1 MDLPITISDN
11 NWEGLTI
18 SDEHHLEN
26 LHKIAE
32 KPIGQLSLD
41 DNPNL
46 LIFPQNLE
54 EYGDKI
60 GKQYVCEVKD
70 GKLYTGNIMGF
81 IGYGDTK
88 VRIHSRFAQGD
99 DDYFLHYML
108 QKVFAINLFDLKY
121 NADEESIF
129 DFLIYLFPAFL
140 KRAMR
145 QGLYKEYQTQEYN
158 DADIRGR
165 IDVARHIRM
174 NVPFAGKVAY
184 STREY
189 AYDNHVTQ
197 LIRHTIEFI
206 ANHPYGGG
214 ILKND
219 DLTKDAVTLIREATP
234 TYGQNERRKVIN
246 LNLRPLSHPYF
257 WEYRHLQ
264 RLCMQILRYEEIKY
278 GRNEDEI
285 YGVLFDGAWLWEEY
299 VNTILTDQGYI
310 HPQNKIHKGK
320 ISLYTDGS
328 GVRYPD
334 FYKGGIVLDAK
345 YKRYAG
351 MKLQHIDGDDLH
363 QVITYMYILA
373 AKHGGFIVPWVRN
386 YEEDKPQ
393 QKTLKGYGGRMN
405 IYGITVDSPAQNYK
419 EYCTQMSQYEN
430 LFVRQLINVTTPK
443 EWEVSLKEL
452 IASRIEDGE
461 SLIDVDRNRAVTL
474 LNSAIALANLIDD
487 KIVDFDEVEKYVRK
501 FMHNPKVLL

>member
-26 LHKIAE
+26 LQKIAE

-70 GKLYTGNIMGF
+70 GKLFTGNIMGF

-121 NADEESIF
+121 HSDEESIF

-145 QGLYKEYQTQEYN
+145 QGLYKEYQTREYN
-158 DADIRGR
+158 DADIKGR

-197 LIRHTIEFI
+197 LIRHTIEYI
-206 ANHPYGGG
+206 SNHPYGGG

-219 DLTKDAVTLIREATP
+219 DLTKDAVSLIKDATP
-234 TYGQNERRKVIN
+234 TYTQNERRKVVSQ
-246 LNLRPLSHPYF
+246 NLRPLSHPYF
-257 WEYRHLQ
+257 SEYRHLQ
-264 RLCMQILRYEEIKY
+264 HLCMQILRFEEIKY

-299 VNTILTDQGYI
+299 LNTLLKDCGYK
-310 HPQNKIHKGK
+310 HPQNKVFSGRIH
-320 ISLYTDGS
+320 LFTDNS
-328 GVRYPD
+328 GARYPD
-334 FYKGGIVLDAK
+334 FYKDGIVLDAK
-345 YKRYAG
+345 YKRYEDIA
-351 MKLQHIDGDDLH
+351 LQRIDGDDLH
-363 QVITYMYILA
+363 QVITYMYILSA
-373 AKHGGFIVPWVRN
+373 QYGGLIVPGQHIKSGSRP
-386 YEEDKPQ
+386 EP
-393 QKTLKGYGGRMN
+393 KTLKGYGGSMN
-405 IYGITVDSPAQNYK
+405 IYSITVDSPAQDFK
-419 EYCTQMSQYEN
+419 AYCLQMSQYEKD
-430 LFVRQLINVTTPK
+430 F
-443 EWEVSLKEL
+443 LK
-452 IASRIEDGE
+452 
-461 SLIDVDRNRAVTL
+461 L
-474 LNSAIALANLIDD
+474 LP
-487 KIVDFDEVEKYVRK
+487 R
-501 FMHNPKVLL
+501 

>member
-26 LHKIAE
+26 LQKIAE

-60 GKQYVCEVKD
+60 GKEYVCEVKE

-121 NADEESIF
+121 HSDEESIF

-145 QGLYKEYQTQEYN
+145 QGLYKEYQTREYN
-158 DADIRGR
+158 DADIKGR

-206 ANHPYGGG
+206 SNHPYGGG

-219 DLTKDAVTLIREATP
+219 DLTKDAVSLIKDATP
-234 TYGQNERRKVIN
+234 TYSHNERRKVVN
-246 LNLRPLSHPYF
+246 QNLRPLSHPYF
-257 WEYRHLQ
+257 SEYRHLQ
-264 RLCMQILRYEEIKY
+264 HLCMQILRYEEIKY

-299 VNTILTDQGYI
+299 LNTLLKDCGYK
-310 HPQNKIHKGK
+310 HPQNKVFSGRIH
-320 ISLYTDGS
+320 LFTDNS
-328 GVRYPD
+328 GARYPD
-334 FYKGGIVLDAK
+334 FYKDGIVLDAK
-345 YKRYAG
+345 YKRYEDVA
-351 MKLQHIDGDDLH
+351 LQRIDGDDLH
-363 QVITYMYILA
+363 QVITYMYILSA
-373 AKHGGFIVPWVRN
+373 RYGGLIVPGQHNKSGSRS
-386 YEEDKPQ
+386 EP
-393 QKTLKGYGGRMN
+393 KTLKGYGGSMN
-405 IYGITVDSPAQNYK
+405 IYSITVDSPAQNYK
-419 EYCTQMSQYEN
+419 DYCTQMSMYEKR
-430 LFVRQLINVTTPK
+430 F
-443 EWEVSLKEL
+443 VSLLEQAKE
-452 IASRIEDGE
+452 ITA
-461 SLIDVDRNRAVTL
+461 
-474 LNSAIALANLIDD
+474 
-487 KIVDFDEVEKYVRK
+487 
-501 FMHNPKVLL
+501 

>member
-18 SDEHHLEN
+18 GDEHHLEN
-26 LHKIAE
+26 LQKIAE

-60 GKQYVCEVKD
+60 GKEYVCEVKE

-121 NADEESIF
+121 HSDEESIF

-140 KRAMR
+140 KRAMS
-145 QGLYKEYQTQEYN
+145 QGLYKEYQTREYN
-158 DADIRGR
+158 DADIKGR

-206 ANHPYGGG
+206 SNHPYGGG

-219 DLTKDAVTLIREATP
+219 DLTKDAVTLVREATP
-234 TYGQNERRKVIN
+234 TYSQNERRKVVN
-246 LNLRPLSHPYF
+246 QNLRPLSHPYF
-257 WEYRHLQ
+257 SEYRHLQ

-278 GRNEDEI
+278 ERNEEEI

-299 VNTILTDQGYI
+299 VNTILKNQGYI

-320 ISLYTDGS
+320 ISLFTDGS
-328 GVRYPD
+328 GTRYPD
-334 FYKGGIVLDAK
+334 FYKEDIVLDAK
-345 YKRYAG
+345 YKRYEDVA
-351 MKLQHIDGDDLH
+351 LQRIDGDDLH
-363 QVITYMYILA
+363 QVITYMYILSA
-373 AKHGGFIVPWVRN
+373 RYGGLIVPGQYNKTGFRP
-386 YEEDKPQ
+386 EP
-393 QKTLKGYGGRMN
+393 KTLNGYRGYMN
-405 IYGITVDSPAQNYK
+405 IYSIIVDALAQDFK
-419 EYCTQMSQYEN
+419 AYCQQMSQYEKDF
-430 LFVRQLINVTTPK
+430 L
-443 EWEVSLKEL
+443 EL
-452 IASRIEDGE
+452 LPIE
-461 SLIDVDRNRAVTL
+461 
-474 LNSAIALANLIDD
+474 
-487 KIVDFDEVEKYVRK
+487 Y
-501 FMHNPKVLL
+501 

>member
-1 MDLPITISDN
+1 MDLPISISDN

-26 LHKIAE
+26 LQKIAE

-121 NADEESIF
+121 HSDEESIF
-129 DFLIYLFPAFL
+129 DFLICLFPAFL

-145 QGLYKEYQTQEYN
+145 QGLYKEYQTRGYN
-158 DADIRGR
+158 DADIKGR

-206 ANHPYGGG
+206 SNHPYDGG

-219 DLTKDAVTLIREATP
+219 DLTKDAVSLIREATP
-234 TYGQNERRKVIN
+234 TYSQNERRKVVN
-246 LNLRPLSHPYF
+246 QNLRPLSHPYF
-257 WEYRHLQ
+257 SEYRHLQ
-264 RLCMQILRYEEIKY
+264 HLCMQILRFEEIKY

-299 VNTILTDQGYI
+299 LNTLLKDCGYK
-310 HPQNKIHKGK
+310 HPQNKVFSGRIH
-320 ISLYTDGS
+320 LFTDNS
-328 GVRYPD
+328 GARYPD
-334 FYKGGIVLDAK
+334 FYKDGIVLDAK
-345 YKRYAG
+345 YKRYEDIA
-351 MKLQHIDGDDLH
+351 LQRIDGDDLH
-363 QVITYMYILA
+363 QVITYMYILSA
-373 AKHGGFIVPWVRN
+373 QYGGLIVPGQHIKSGSRP
-386 YEEDKPQ
+386 EP
-393 QKTLKGYGGRMN
+393 KTLKGYGGSMN
-405 IYGITVDSPAQNYK
+405 IYSITVDSPAQDFK
-419 EYCTQMSQYEN
+419 AYCLQMSQYEKD
-430 LFVRQLINVTTPK
+430 F
-443 EWEVSLKEL
+443 LK
-452 IASRIEDGE
+452 
-461 SLIDVDRNRAVTL
+461 L
-474 LNSAIALANLIDD
+474 LP
-487 KIVDFDEVEKYVRK
+487 R
-501 FMHNPKVLL
+501 

>member
-18 SDEHHLEN
+18 SDERHLEN
-26 LHKIAE
+26 LQKIAE

-60 GKQYVCEVKD
+60 GKEYVCEVRE
-70 GKLYTGNIMGF
+70 GKLFTRNIMGF

-88 VRIHSRFAQGD
+88 VRIHSRFAQGE

-121 NADEESIF
+121 HSDDESIF

-145 QGLYKEYQTQEYN
+145 QGLYKEYQTREYN
-158 DADIRGR
+158 DADIKGR

-206 ANHPYGGG
+206 SNHPYGGG

-219 DLTKDAVTLIREATP
+219 DLTKDAVTLVREATP
-234 TYGQNERRKVIN
+234 TYSQNERRKVVN
-246 LNLRPLSHPYF
+246 QNLRPLSHPYF
-257 WEYRHLQ
+257 SEYRHLQ

-278 GRNEDEI
+278 GRNEEEI

-299 VNTILTDQGYI
+299 VNTILKNQGYI
-310 HPQNKIHKGK
+310 HPQNKIRKGK
-320 ISLYTDGS
+320 ISLFKDGS
-328 GVRYPD
+328 APRYPD
-334 FYKGGIVLDAK
+334 FYKEDIVLDAK
-345 YKRYAG
+345 YKRYAD
-351 MKLQHIDGDDLH
+351 MKLEKIDGDDLH
-363 QVITYMYILA
+363 QVISYMYILA
-373 AKHGGFIVPWVRN
+373 AQYGGLIVPRQH
-386 YEEDKPQ
+386 E
-393 QKTLKGYGGRMN
+393 QKDIVQIPKILKGYGGKMN
-405 IYGITVDSPAQNYK
+405 IYGIIVDSAAHNYK
-419 EYCTQMSQYEN
+419 DYCAKMNQHESE
-430 LFVRQLINVTTPK
+430 FI
-443 EWEVSLKEL
+443 SLLEK
-452 IASRIEDGE
+452 STGE
-461 SLIDVDRNRAVTL
+461 
-474 LNSAIALANLIDD
+474 
-487 KIVDFDEVEKYVRK
+487 
-501 FMHNPKVLL
+501 

>member
-26 LHKIAE
+26 LQKIAE

-121 NADEESIF
+121 HSDEESIF

-145 QGLYKEYQTQEYN
+145 QGLYKEYQTRGYN
-158 DADIRGR
+158 DADIKGR

-206 ANHPYGGG
+206 SNHPYDGG

-219 DLTKDAVTLIREATP
+219 DLTKDAVSLIKEATP
-234 TYGQNERRKVIN
+234 TYTQNERRKVVN
-246 LNLRPLSHPYF
+246 QNLRPLSHPYF
-257 WEYRHLQ
+257 SEYRHLQ
-264 RLCMQILRYEEIKY
+264 HLCMQILRYEEIKY

-299 VNTILTDQGYI
+299 LNTLLKDCGYK
-310 HPQNKIHKGK
+310 HPQNKVFSGRIH
-320 ISLYTDGS
+320 LFTDNS
-328 GVRYPD
+328 GARYPD
-334 FYKGGIVLDAK
+334 FFKDGIVLDAK
-345 YKRYAG
+345 YKRYEDIA
-351 MKLQHIDGDDLH
+351 LQRIDGDDLH
-363 QVITYMYILA
+363 QVITYMYILSA
-373 AKHGGFIVPWVRN
+373 QYGGLIVPGQYIKSGSRP
-386 YEEDKPQ
+386 DP
-393 QKTLKGYGGRMN
+393 KTLKGYGGSMN
-405 IYGITVDSPAQNYK
+405 IYSITVDSPAQNYK
-419 EYCTQMSQYEN
+419 DYCTQMSMYEKR
-430 LFVRQLINVTTPK
+430 F
-443 EWEVSLKEL
+443 VSLLEQ
-452 IASRIEDGE
+452 
-461 SLIDVDRNRAVTL
+461 
-474 LNSAIALANLIDD
+474 AII
-487 KIVDFDEVEKYVRK
+487 
-501 FMHNPKVLL
+501 

>member
-70 GKLYTGNIMGF
+70 GKLFTGNIMGF

-121 NADEESIF
+121 HSDEESIF

-145 QGLYKEYQTQEYN
+145 QGLYKEYQTREYN
-158 DADIRGR
+158 DADIKGR

-206 ANHPYGGG
+206 SNHPYGGG

-219 DLTKDAVTLIREATP
+219 DLTKDAVSLIKDATP
-234 TYGQNERRKVIN
+234 TYSQNERRKVIN
-246 LNLRPLSHPYF
+246 QNLRPLSHPYF
-257 WEYRHLQ
+257 SEYRHLQ
-264 RLCMQILRYEEIKY
+264 HLCMQILRYEEIKY

-299 VNTILTDQGYI
+299 LNTLLRDCGYK
-310 HPQNKIHKGK
+310 HPQNKVFSGRIH
-320 ISLYTDGS
+320 LFTDNS
-328 GVRYPD
+328 GARYPD
-334 FYKGGIVLDAK
+334 FYKDGIVLDAK
-345 YKRYAG
+345 YKRYEDIA
-351 MKLQHIDGDDLH
+351 LQRIDGDDLH
-363 QVITYMYILA
+363 QVITYMYILSA
-373 AKHGGFIVPWVRN
+373 QYGGLIVPGQHIKSGSRP
-386 YEEDKPQ
+386 EP
-393 QKTLKGYGGRMN
+393 KTLKGYGGSMN
-405 IYGITVDSPAQNYK
+405 IYSITVDSPAQDFK
-419 EYCTQMSQYEN
+419 AYCLQMSQYEKD
-430 LFVRQLINVTTPK
+430 F
-443 EWEVSLKEL
+443 LK
-452 IASRIEDGE
+452 
-461 SLIDVDRNRAVTL
+461 L
-474 LNSAIALANLIDD
+474 LP
-487 KIVDFDEVEKYVRK
+487 
-501 FMHNPKVLL
+501 M

>member
-26 LHKIAE
+26 LQKIAE
-32 KPIGQLSLD
+32 KPIGQLCFD

-60 GKQYVCEVKD
+60 GKEYVCEVRD
-70 GKLYTGNIMGF
+70 GKLFTGNIMGF
-81 IGYGDTK
+81 VGYGDTK
-88 VRIHSRFAQGD
+88 LRIRSRFAQGE

-121 NADEESIF
+121 HSDDESIF

-145 QGLYKEYQTQEYN
+145 QGFYKEYQTREYN
-158 DADIRGR
+158 DADIKGR

-234 TYGQNERRKVIN
+234 TYSQNERRKVMN
-246 LNLRPLSHPYF
+246 QNLRPLSHPYF
-257 WEYRHLQ
+257 SEYRHLQ
-264 RLCMQILRYEEIKY
+264 RLCVQILRYEEIKY
-278 GRNEDEI
+278 GRNEEEI

-299 VNTILTDQGYI
+299 VNTILKDKGYI
-310 HPQNKIHKGK
+310 HPQNKISKGR
-320 ISLYTDGS
+320 IYLFDDRT

-334 FYKGGIVLDAK
+334 FYKDDIVLDAK
-345 YKRYAG
+345 YKRYAD
-351 MKLQHIDGDDLH
+351 MKLQNIDGEDLH
-363 QVITYMYILA
+363 QVITYMYILGA
-373 AKHGGFIVPWVRN
+373 RYGGLIVPRQ
-386 YEEDKPQ
+386 YKQEDIVQTSKI
-393 QKTLKGYGGRMN
+393 LKGYGGRMN
-405 IYGITVDSPAQNYK
+405 IFSIIVDSPVQHFK
-419 EYCTQMSQYEN
+419 DYCMQMNQHEN
-430 LFVRQLINVTTPK
+430 EFI
-443 EWEVSLKEL
+443 SLL
-452 IASRIEDGE
+452 
-461 SLIDVDRNRAVTL
+461 
-474 LNSAIALANLIDD
+474 
-487 KIVDFDEVEKYVRK
+487 EKSTGV
-501 FMHNPKVLL
+501 

>member
-26 LHKIAE
+26 LQKIAE

-121 NADEESIF
+121 HSDEESIF

-145 QGLYKEYQTQEYN
+145 QGLYKEYQTREYN
-158 DADIRGR
+158 DADIKGR

-206 ANHPYGGG
+206 SNHPYGGG

-219 DLTKDAVTLIREATP
+219 DLTKDAVSLIKDATP
-234 TYGQNERRKVIN
+234 TYSQNERRKVIN
-246 LNLRPLSHPYF
+246 QNLRPLSHPYF
-257 WEYRHLQ
+257 SEYRHLQ
-264 RLCMQILRYEEIKY
+264 HLCMQILRYEEIKY

-299 VNTILTDQGYI
+299 LNTLLRDCGYK
-310 HPQNKIHKGK
+310 HPQNKVFSGRIH
-320 ISLYTDGS
+320 LFTDNS
-328 GVRYPD
+328 GARYPD
-334 FYKGGIVLDAK
+334 FYKDGIVLDAK
-345 YKRYAG
+345 YKRYEDIA
-351 MKLQHIDGDDLH
+351 LQRIDGDDLH
-363 QVITYMYILA
+363 QVITYMYILSA
-373 AKHGGFIVPWVRN
+373 QYGGLIVPGQHIKSGSRP
-386 YEEDKPQ
+386 EP
-393 QKTLKGYGGRMN
+393 KTLKGYGGSMN
-405 IYGITVDSPAQNYK
+405 IYSITVDSPAQDFK
-419 EYCTQMSQYEN
+419 AYCLQMSQYEKD
-430 LFVRQLINVTTPK
+430 F
-443 EWEVSLKEL
+443 LK
-452 IASRIEDGE
+452 
-461 SLIDVDRNRAVTL
+461 L
-474 LNSAIALANLIDD
+474 LP
-487 KIVDFDEVEKYVRK
+487 
-501 FMHNPKVLL
+501 M

>member
-1 MDLPITISDN
+1 MDLPISINDN
-11 NWEGLTI
+11 NWEGQAI
-18 SDEHHLEN
+18 GDEHHLMN
-26 LHKIAE
+26 LQKIAE
-32 KPIGQLSLD
+32 KPIGQLSLN

-46 LIFPQNLE
+46 LIFPQNFE

-60 GKQYVCEVKD
+60 GTEYICEVKE
-70 GKLYTGNIMGF
+70 GKLFTGNIMGF

-88 VRIHSRFAQGD
+88 LRIHSRFAQGE

-108 QKVFAINLFDLKY
+108 QKVFAINLFDLKHHS
-121 NADEESIF
+121 DDESIF

-145 QGLYKEYQTQEYN
+145 QGLYKEYQTREYN
-158 DADIRGR
+158 DANIRGR

-174 NVPFAGKVAY
+174 NIPFAGKVAY

-206 ANHPYGGG
+206 SNHPYGGG

-234 TYGQNERRKVIN
+234 SYSQIERRKVIN
-246 LNLRPLSHPYF
+246 QNLRPLSHPYF
-257 WEYRHLQ
+257 GEYRHLQ

-299 VNTILTDQGYI
+299 LNTILRDCGYI
-310 HPQNKIHKGK
+310 HPQNKISKGR
-320 ISLYTDGS
+320 IYLFDDRT

-334 FYKGGIVLDAK
+334 FYKDDIVLDAK
-345 YKRYAG
+345 YKRYAD
-351 MKLQHIDGDDLH
+351 MKLQNIDGDDLH

-373 AKHGGFIVPWVRN
+373 AKHGGFIVPRQHN
-386 YEEDKPQ
+386 HEENMLLP
-393 QKTLKGYGGRMN
+393 KTLKGFGGRMN
-405 IYGITVDSPAQNYK
+405 IYGITVDSPAENYWD
-419 EYCTQMSQYEN
+419 YCAKMSQNEMI
-430 LFVRQLINVTTPK
+430 FVSQLRKDTMPK
-443 EWEVSLKEL
+443 GCEVSLKEL
-452 IASRIEDGE
+452 ITSWIEDGK
-461 SLIDVDRNRAVTL
+461 SLIDFDRNRAVYL
-474 LNSAIALANLIDD
+474 LNSSIAIANLIDD
-487 KIVDFDEVEKYVRK
+487 KIVDFDETEKYVNKKNGR
-501 FMHNPKVLL
+501 

>member
-1 MDLPITISDN
+1 MDLPISINDN
-11 NWEGLTI
+11 NWEGQAI
-18 SDEHHLEN
+18 GDEHHLMN
-26 LHKIAE
+26 LQKIAE

-46 LIFPQNLE
+46 LIFPQNFE

-60 GKQYVCEVKD
+60 GTEYVCEVKE
-70 GKLYTGNIMGF
+70 GKLFTGNIMGF

-88 VRIHSRFAQGD
+88 LRIHSRFAQGE

-108 QKVFAINLFDLKY
+108 QKVFAINLFDLKHHS
-121 NADEESIF
+121 DDESIF

-145 QGLYKEYQTQEYN
+145 QGLYKEYQTREYN
-158 DADIRGR
+158 DANIRGR

-174 NVPFAGKVAY
+174 NIPFAGKVAY

-206 ANHPYGGG
+206 SNHPYGGG

-234 TYGQNERRKVIN
+234 SYSQIERRKVIN
-246 LNLRPLSHPYF
+246 QNLRPLSHPYF
-257 WEYRHLQ
+257 GEYRHLQ

-278 GRNEDEI
+278 GCNEDEI

-299 VNTILTDQGYI
+299 LNTILRDCGYI
-310 HPQNKIHKGK
+310 HPQNKISKGR
-320 ISLYTDGS
+320 IYLFDDRT

-334 FYKGGIVLDAK
+334 FYKDDIVLDAK
-345 YKRYAG
+345 YKRYAD
-351 MKLQHIDGDDLH
+351 MKLQNIDGDDLH

-373 AKHGGFIVPWVRN
+373 AKHGGFIVPRQHN
-386 YEEDKPQ
+386 HEENMLQ
-393 QKTLKGYGGRMN
+393 QKTLKGFGGRMN
-405 IYGITVDSPAQNYK
+405 IYGITVDSPAENYWD
-419 EYCTQMSQYEN
+419 YCAKMSQNEMS
-430 LFVRQLINVTTPK
+430 FVSQLRKDTMPK
-443 EWEVSLKEL
+443 GCEVSLKEL
-452 IASRIEDGE
+452 ITSWIEDGK
-461 SLIDVDRNRAVTL
+461 SLIDFDRNRAVYL
-474 LNSAIALANLIDD
+474 LNSSIAIANLIDD
-487 KIVDFDEVEKYVRK
+487 KIVDFDETEKYVNKKKGR
-501 FMHNPKVLL
+501 

>member
-26 LHKIAE
+26 LQKIAE

-88 VRIHSRFAQGD
+88 VRIHSRFVQGD

-121 NADEESIF
+121 HSDEESIF

-145 QGLYKEYQTQEYN
+145 QGLYKEYQTRGYN
-158 DADIRGR
+158 DADIKGR

-206 ANHPYGGG
+206 SNHPYGGG

-219 DLTKDAVTLIREATP
+219 DLTKDAVSLIKEATP
-234 TYGQNERRKVIN
+234 TYTQNERRKVVN
-246 LNLRPLSHPYF
+246 QNLRPLSHPYF
-257 WEYRHLQ
+257 SEYRHLQ
-264 RLCMQILRYEEIKY
+264 HLCMQILRYEEIKY

-299 VNTILTDQGYI
+299 LNTLLKDCGYK
-310 HPQNKIHKGK
+310 HPQNKVFSGRIH
-320 ISLYTDGS
+320 LFTDNS
-328 GVRYPD
+328 GARYPD
-334 FYKGGIVLDAK
+334 FFKDGIVLDAK
-345 YKRYAG
+345 YKRYEDIA
-351 MKLQHIDGDDLH
+351 LQRIDGDDLH
-363 QVITYMYILA
+363 QVITYMYILSA
-373 AKHGGFIVPWVRN
+373 QYGGLIVPGQYIKSGSRP
-386 YEEDKPQ
+386 DP
-393 QKTLKGYGGRMN
+393 KTLKGYGGSMN
-405 IYGITVDSPAQNYK
+405 IYS
-419 EYCTQMSQYEN
+419 N
-430 LFVRQLINVTTPK
+430 L
-443 EWEVSLKEL
+443 
-452 IASRIEDGE
+452 
-461 SLIDVDRNRAVTL
+461 
-474 LNSAIALANLIDD
+474 
-487 KIVDFDEVEKYVRK
+487 VEK
-501 FMHNPKVLL
+501 PWTSI

>member
-1 MDLPITISDN
+1 MNLPITISDN

-26 LHKIAE
+26 LQKIAE

-121 NADEESIF
+121 HSDEESIF

-145 QGLYKEYQTQEYN
+145 QGLYKEYQTREYN
-158 DADIRGR
+158 DADIKGR

-206 ANHPYGGG
+206 SNHPYGGG

-219 DLTKDAVTLIREATP
+219 DLTKDAVSLIKDATP
-234 TYGQNERRKVIN
+234 TYTQNERRKVVN
-246 LNLRPLSHPYF
+246 QNLRPLSHPYF
-257 WEYRHLQ
+257 SEYRHLQ
-264 RLCMQILRYEEIKY
+264 HLCMQILRYEEIKY

-299 VNTILTDQGYI
+299 LNTLLKDCGYK
-310 HPQNKIHKGK
+310 HPQNKVFSGRIH
-320 ISLYTDGS
+320 LFTDNS
-328 GVRYPD
+328 GARYPD
-334 FYKGGIVLDAK
+334 FFKDGIVLDAK
-345 YKRYAG
+345 YKRYEDIA
-351 MKLQHIDGDDLH
+351 LQRIDGDDLH
-363 QVITYMYILA
+363 QVITYMYILSA
-373 AKHGGFIVPWVRN
+373 QYGGLIVPGQYIKSGSRP
-386 YEEDKPQ
+386 DP
-393 QKTLKGYGGRMN
+393 KTLKGYGGSMN
-405 IYGITVDSPAQNYK
+405 IYSITVDSPAQNYK
-419 EYCTQMSQYEN
+419 DYCTQMSMYEKRFVN
-430 LFVRQLINVTTPK
+430 LLKQAK
-443 EWEVSLKEL
+443 E
-452 IASRIEDGE
+452 ITA
-461 SLIDVDRNRAVTL
+461 
-474 LNSAIALANLIDD
+474 
-487 KIVDFDEVEKYVRK
+487 
-501 FMHNPKVLL
+501 

>member
-18 SDEHHLEN
+18 GDEHHLEN
-26 LHKIAE
+26 LQKIAE

-70 GKLYTGNIMGF
+70 GKLFTGNIMGF

-121 NADEESIF
+121 HSDEESIF

-145 QGLYKEYQTQEYN
+145 QGLYKEYQTREYN
-158 DADIRGR
+158 DADIKGR

-206 ANHPYGGG
+206 SNHPYGGG

-219 DLTKDAVTLIREATP
+219 DLTKDAVSLIKDATP
-234 TYGQNERRKVIN
+234 TYSQNERRKVIN
-246 LNLRPLSHPYF
+246 QNLRPLSHPYF
-257 WEYRHLQ
+257 SEYRHLQ
-264 RLCMQILRYEEIKY
+264 HLCMQILRYEEIKY

-299 VNTILTDQGYI
+299 LNTLLRDCGYK
-310 HPQNKIHKGK
+310 HPQNKVFSGRIH
-320 ISLYTDGS
+320 LFTDNS
-328 GVRYPD
+328 GARYPD
-334 FYKGGIVLDAK
+334 FYKDGIVLDAK
-345 YKRYAG
+345 YKRYEDIA
-351 MKLQHIDGDDLH
+351 LQRIDGDDLH
-363 QVITYMYILA
+363 QVITYMYILSA
-373 AKHGGFIVPWVRN
+373 QYGGLIVPGQHIKSGSRP
-386 YEEDKPQ
+386 EP
-393 QKTLKGYGGRMN
+393 KTLKGYGGSMN
-405 IYGITVDSPAQNYK
+405 IYSITVDSPAQDFK
-419 EYCTQMSQYEN
+419 AYCLQMSQYEKD
-430 LFVRQLINVTTPK
+430 F
-443 EWEVSLKEL
+443 LK
-452 IASRIEDGE
+452 
-461 SLIDVDRNRAVTL
+461 L
-474 LNSAIALANLIDD
+474 LP
-487 KIVDFDEVEKYVRK
+487 
-501 FMHNPKVLL
+501 M

>member
-26 LHKIAE
+26 LQKIAE

-88 VRIHSRFAQGD
+88 VRIHSRFVQGD

-121 NADEESIF
+121 HSDEESIF

-145 QGLYKEYQTQEYN
+145 QGLYKEYQTRGYN
-158 DADIRGR
+158 DADIKGR

-206 ANHPYGGG
+206 SNHPYGGG

-219 DLTKDAVTLIREATP
+219 DLTKDAVSLIKEATP
-234 TYGQNERRKVIN
+234 TYTQNERRKVVN
-246 LNLRPLSHPYF
+246 QNLRPLSHPYF
-257 WEYRHLQ
+257 SEYRHLQ
-264 RLCMQILRYEEIKY
+264 HLCMQILRYEEIKY

-299 VNTILTDQGYI
+299 LNTLLKDCGYK
-310 HPQNKIHKGK
+310 HPQNKVFSGRIH
-320 ISLYTDGS
+320 LFTDNS
-328 GVRYPD
+328 GARYPD
-334 FYKGGIVLDAK
+334 FFKDGIVLDAK
-345 YKRYAG
+345 YKRYEDIA
-351 MKLQHIDGDDLH
+351 LQRIDGDDLH
-363 QVITYMYILA
+363 QVITYMYILSA
-373 AKHGGFIVPWVRN
+373 QYGGLIVPGQYIKSGSRP
-386 YEEDKPQ
+386 DP
-393 QKTLKGYGGRMN
+393 KTLKGYGGSMN
-405 IYGITVDSPAQNYK
+405 IYSITVDSPAQNYK
-419 EYCTQMSQYEN
+419 DYCTQMSMYEKR
-430 LFVRQLINVTTPK
+430 F
-443 EWEVSLKEL
+443 VSLLEQ
-452 IASRIEDGE
+452 
-461 SLIDVDRNRAVTL
+461 
-474 LNSAIALANLIDD
+474 AII
-487 KIVDFDEVEKYVRK
+487 
-501 FMHNPKVLL
+501 

>member
-1 MDLPITISDN
+1 MDLPITLSDN

-26 LHKIAE
+26 LQKIAE

-54 EYGDKI
+54 EYEDKI

-88 VRIHSRFAQGD
+88 VRIHSRFAQGE

-121 NADEESIF
+121 HSDEESIF

-145 QGLYKEYQTQEYN
+145 QGLYKEYQTREYN
-158 DADIRGR
+158 DADIKGR
-165 IDVARHIRM
+165 IDVTRHIRM

-206 ANHPYGGG
+206 SNHPYGGG

-219 DLTKDAVTLIREATP
+219 DLTKDAVSLIREATP
-234 TYGQNERRKVIN
+234 TYSQNERRKVIN
-246 LNLRPLSHPYF
+246 QNLRPLSHPYF
-257 WEYRHLQ
+257 SEYRHLQ
-264 RLCMQILRYEEIKY
+264 HLCMQILRYEEIKY
-278 GRNEDEI
+278 GRNENEI

-299 VNTILTDQGYI
+299 LNTLLRDCGYK
-310 HPQNKIHKGK
+310 HPQNKVFSGRIH
-320 ISLYTDGS
+320 LFTDNS
-328 GVRYPD
+328 GARYPD
-334 FYKGGIVLDAK
+334 FFKDGIVLDAK
-345 YKRYAG
+345 YKRYEDIA
-351 MKLQHIDGDDLH
+351 LQRIDGDDLH
-363 QVITYMYILA
+363 QVITYMYILSA
-373 AKHGGFIVPWVRN
+373 RYGGLIVPGQHNKSGSRP
-386 YEEDKPQ
+386 EP
-393 QKTLKGYGGRMN
+393 KTLKGYGGSMN
-405 IYGITVDSPAQNYK
+405 IYSILVDALAQSFK
-419 EYCTQMSQYEN
+419 AYCQQMSQYEKIF
-430 LFVRQLINVTTPK
+430 LELLPK
-443 EWEVSLKEL
+443 
-452 IASRIEDGE
+452 IE
-461 SLIDVDRNRAVTL
+461 
-474 LNSAIALANLIDD
+474 
-487 KIVDFDEVEKYVRK
+487 
-501 FMHNPKVLL
+501 H